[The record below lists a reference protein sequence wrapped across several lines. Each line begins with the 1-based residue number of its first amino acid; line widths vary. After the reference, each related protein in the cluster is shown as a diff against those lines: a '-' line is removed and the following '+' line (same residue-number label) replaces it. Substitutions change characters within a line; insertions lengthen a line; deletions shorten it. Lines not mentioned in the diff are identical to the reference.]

1 MMSTIEQQIREIAQN
16 GVCVNQE
23 VHRFPVTGVDFVFP
37 HIVVMICLRG
47 TARATYDMQE
57 YVLQP
62 NTVGI
67 VMPGHMLR
75 ALSCSD
81 DFTYARMEISAAMFK
96 DLKAF
101 AFTHDYDK
109 FNFAPVCQLSDIQ
122 AKRLL
127 AHVELLEAIAA
138 HDIKDLPYR
147 QQMLLSQLAIAY
159 EFINYYRREQDKSQE
174 KNRYA
179 HVFQQFCDLVV
190 MHYKENRNINFYA
203 EKLGYDPRYFSKIFR
218 ESSQGISPL
227 VWIQQYVASQAK
239 QIMDMN
245 PKQTIKETAFQLG
258 FPTTANFCRYFKRA
272 TGIYPQT
279 YKKNKTYMN

>member
-1 MMSTIEQQIREIAQN
+1 MSTIEQQIREIAQN
-16 GVCVNQE
+16 GVCVNQD
-23 VHRFPVTGVDFVFP
+23 VHLFPVTGVDFVFP

-75 ALSCSD
+75 ALSCSE

-96 DLKAF
+96 DLKAY

-109 FNFAPVCQLSDIQ
+109 FNFAPVCQLSDLQ
-122 AKRLL
+122 AKRIL
-127 AHVELLEAIAA
+127 AHLELIEAIAA
-138 HDIKDLPYR
+138 HPLKDLQFR

-159 EFINYYRREQDKSQE
+159 EFINYYRREQDKLQE

-179 HVFQQFCDLVV
+179 AVFQQFCDLVV
-190 MHYKENRNINFYA
+190 AHYTENRNINFYA
-203 EKLGYDPRYFSKIFR
+203 EKIGYESRYFSKIFR